1 MADQERHDGSDLSE
15 ILRASREFVVKD
27 SGQRQ
32 QFSTGMKRDT
42 TEGKARFD
50 LVFDGPL
57 LQRLAE
63 HLTKGAVKY
72 EPRNWMK
79 AATDE
84 EYDRFRQSACRHFIQ
99 YMRGD
104 IDEDHFAAV
113 VFNLNGMEYVR
124 DRQRGR

>member
-1 MADQERHDGSDLSE
+1 MAADN
-15 ILRASREFVVKD
+15 EFVVKD
-27 SGQRQ
+27 SGARQ

-104 IDEDHFAAV
+104 TDEDHFAAV

>member
-1 MADQERHDGSDLSE
+1 MADQEHHDGSDLSE

-104 IDEDHFAAV
+104 TDEDHFAAV